1 MSRRP
6 TRTDLLAFGLIL
18 PLVFA
23 LAGRMAA
30 LQGWQPAAAGLWTLG
45 ALVTLAYWL
54 LGTLR
59 RPAYAAWMA
68 VFHPVGLAVSHGLL
82 AVVYFGVVT
91 PLGLGLR
98 LLGRDPLGRQL
109 RRRQP
114 GSYWLAHR
122 PGSDPARYL
131 RQS

>member
-1 MSRRP
+1 MSDTAPLSRDQLIHAMSKGEKPRDQW
-6 TRTDLLAFGLIL
+6 RIGAEHEKFG
-18 PLVFA
+18 FDK
-23 LAGRMAA
+23 
-30 LQGWQPAAAGLWTLG
+30 Q
-45 ALVTLAYWL
+45 
-54 LGTLR
+54 TLR

-68 VFHPVGLAVSHGLL
+68 VFHPVGLAVFHGLL